1 MQAMRRGKVLLFVVI
16 AALLALQAAAA
27 SQTSRASFL
36 VSLSGTVTKQWVYTA
51 TAQTP
56 EGCTVRTSG
65 AGTRK
70 ITFRSSDNSVV
81 RTSRTGKTLVRFS
94 GDVRALRETIQQSGT
109 KTTKATT
116 EKTSCDTTPHRL
128 VCKLMTRS
136 RSNRALR
143 LVSRRAHHVTFK
155 PATGLVPSEFF
166 NTCPGEPTAVRGIA
180 GSLDL
185 AAAKLSEAD
194 LFDRA
199 VGGMTLQGSSEVT
212 TQALN
217 GSAKVVQRVDWRLT
231 LRRLGS

>member
-1 MQAMRRGKVLLFVVI
+1 MRRGKVLLFVVI

-36 VSLSGTVTKQWVYTA
+36 VSLSGTVTKQWTYTA

-81 RTSRTGKTLVRFS
+81 RTSRNGKSLVRFS
-94 GDVRALRETIQQSGT
+94 GYVRALRETIQQSGT

-116 EKTSCDTTPHRL
+116 EKSPCDTTPHRL
-128 VCKLMTRS
+128 VCRLMTRS
-136 RSNRALR
+136 RSNRALQ

-166 NTCPGEPTAVRGIA
+166 NTCPGEPTAARGIA
-180 GSLDL
+180 GGLDL

-194 LFDRA
+194 LFERA

-217 GSAKVVQRVDWRLT
+217 GSAKVVQRVEWRLT

>member
-16 AALLALQAAAA
+16 AALVALRVAAA

-36 VSLSGTVTKQWVYTA
+36 VSVSGTVTKQWTYTA

-56 EGCTVRTSG
+56 EGCTVRTTG
-65 AGTRK
+65 TGTRK
-70 ITFRSSDNSVV
+70 VTFRSADNSVV
-81 RTSRTGKTLVRFS
+81 RTTRSGKGLVRFS
-94 GDVRALRETIQQSGT
+94 GGVRALRETIQQSGT

-116 EKTSCDTTPHRL
+116 EKSPCDTTPHKL
-128 VCKLMTRS
+128 VCKLITRS
-136 RSNRALR
+136 RSNRALQ

-155 PATGLVPSEFF
+155 PTTGLVPAEFF

-180 GSLDL
+180 GGLDL
-185 AAAKLSEAD
+185 AGAKLSETD

-199 VGGMTLQGSSEVT
+199 VGGMTLEGSSEVT
-212 TQALN
+212 TQTLN
-217 GSAKVVQRVDWRLT
+217 GSAKVIQRVNWRLT

>member
-1 MQAMRRGKVLLFVVI
+1 MRRGKVLLFVVI

-36 VSLSGTVTKQWVYTA
+36 VSLSGTVTKQWTYTA

-56 EGCTVRTSG
+56 EGCTVRT
-65 AGTRK
+65 
-70 ITFRSSDNSVV
+70 TFRSSDNSVV
-81 RTSRTGKTLVRFS
+81 RTSRNGKSLVRFS
-94 GDVRALRETIQQSGT
+94 GYVRALRETIQQSGT

-116 EKTSCDTTPHRL
+116 EKSPCDTTPHRL
-128 VCKLMTRS
+128 VCRLMTRS
-136 RSNRALR
+136 RSNRALQ

-180 GSLDL
+180 GGLDL

-194 LFDRA
+194 LFERA

-217 GSAKVVQRVDWRLT
+217 GSAKVVQRVEWRLT